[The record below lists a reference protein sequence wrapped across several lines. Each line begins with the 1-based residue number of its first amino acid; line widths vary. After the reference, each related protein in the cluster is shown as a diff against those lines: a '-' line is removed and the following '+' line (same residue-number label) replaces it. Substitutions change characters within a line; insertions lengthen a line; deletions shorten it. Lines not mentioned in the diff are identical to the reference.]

1 MVKSLCIVSVYY
13 YTRCDVYFE
22 KFCIK
27 DKNSFVGTPTD
38 GRTSGRAITVVV
50 ELINHINIYMS
61 SGKLF
66 KIDASNASEQTDKKE
81 VQDKRII
88 DCSM

>member
-1 MVKSLCIVSVYY
+1 MVKIWCIVSYY
-13 YTRCDVYFE
+13 YTRGDVYFE

-27 DKNSFVGTPTD
+27 DKNCFVGPPTD
-38 GRTSGRAITVVV
+38 GRTGGWAITVVA